1 MATFDEQIRQVGQ
14 YLAGLQAQG
23 RAVRR
28 FDAPASPDELRQ
40 GLPIRVGPGA
50 NPRIL
55 LRSETH
61 VELGSPDAGSSAFV
75 LWTNDMSLVESG
87 RITLVGPDIPE
98 AADAS
103 LPFGQVLIVAGADLT
118 TEDHPALGQAEIVAD
133 QIEGYMVRSSSRSL
147 WSRVS
152 KDVAARGFSFETLG
166 RSLMSLFKSSV
177 PKVQAV
183 EVLFVTSAR
192 EDVTRL
198 NEIAEPVQQ
207 MASVMLKE
215 HFKAKGYDLD
225 CDLHCGSCKDKSVCD
240 DIRKVVAASERK
252 RQDEQS
258 AADRPSSP
266 GERV

>member
-1 MATFDEQIRQVGQ
+1 MAHFDDQIRHLDRYVADLQEKGRPVRQ
-14 YLAGLQAQG
+14 FTVPSSLEGL
-23 RAVRR
+23 
-28 FDAPASPDELRQ
+28 LQ

-55 LRSETH
+55 LRSETF
-61 VELGSPDAGSSAFV
+61 VELGSPDAGSSAFS
-75 LWTNDMSLVESG
+75 LWTNDLSLIENG

-98 AADAS
+98 AANAS
-103 LPFGQVLIVAGADLT
+103 LPFGQVVLVGGSELT
-118 TEDHPALGQAEIVAD
+118 TDDHPALGRAEIVAD
-133 QIEGYMVRSSSRSL
+133 QIEGYMVRSSTRSL

-183 EVLFVTSAR
+183 EVVFVTSAK

-198 NEIAEPVQQ
+198 NEVAEPVQQ
-207 MASVMLKE
+207 MASAMLKE

-225 CDLHCGSCKDKSVCD
+225 CDLHCGSCTDKSVCD
-240 DIRKVVAASERK
+240 DIRKVVAAAARK
-252 RQDEQS
+252 QQEK
-258 AADRPSSP
+258 AAAEDQPS
-266 GERV
+266 